1 MGIANTGPGQW
12 PMEGLEGAG
21 IGGRAPAASMPTSPA
36 NQTWD
41 AMETYFECITTC
53 SLEDGECITR
63 CVEILRESG

>member
-1 MGIANTGPGQW
+1 MGIANMGAGQW

-21 IGGRAPAASMPTSPA
+21 IGVGAPATSIPTSPSS
-36 NQTWD
+36 QTWD